1 MVLYMYQLHWK
12 NWQRN
17 HTQFLATKIYNR
29 YHGFAYNTLILHFL
43 YSTGTFMGFN
53 LSGNPEYLDVR
64 NKLCGNTEAGFL
76 VYNVTNK
83 FSFGTSSPETCLGT
97 SKIIM
102 VLTYKNMC

>member
-1 MVLYMYQLHWK
+1 MALHI
-12 NWQRN
+12 
-17 HTQFLATKIYNR
+17 IYLF
-29 YHGFAYNTLILHFL
+29 YIFFTVQVHLWD
-43 YSTGTFMGFN
+43 

-64 NKLCGNTEAGFL
+64 NELCGNTEAVFL

-102 VLTYKNMC
+102 ELTYKNMC

>member
-1 MVLYMYQLHWK
+1 
-12 NWQRN
+12 
-17 HTQFLATKIYNR
+17 
-29 YHGFAYNTLILHFL
+29 
-43 YSTGTFMGFN
+43 MGFN

-64 NKLCGNTEAGFL
+64 NELCAFCGNTKAVFL

-102 VLTYKNMC
+102 ELTYKNMC